1 MVESQIPWA
10 NGDLGWKFCP
20 EIRSSVKAPVS
31 STLHSFFHSPCQAT
45 QHVAVRK
52 EWKTFS
58 ILCLRSWQQNAKTF
72 PSNKFLRNCQKNLTK
87 LPGQS
92 RCHRHYS
99 EKEKG
104 RDSELPVLE
113 ISRRKTE
120 VHPQNKKQRRHQAF
134 NRDLQRIYN
143 RFRSS
148 HDSPIICPFPRE
160 TGTRGSPAGDDVQRV
175 SPGRKLRF
183 VRRWRHR
190 HVWPPL

>member
-20 EIRSSVKAPVS
+20 EIWSSVKAPVS

-52 EWKTFS
+52 EWKTFA
-58 ILCLRSWQQNAKTF
+58 IFCLRSWQQNAKTF

-104 RDSELPVLE
+104 RDSELPVPTMLE
-113 ISRRKTE
+113 ISRRYTPKTKKTE
-120 VHPQNKKQRRHQAF
+120 
-134 NRDLQRIYN
+134 
-143 RFRSS
+143 
-148 HDSPIICPFPRE
+148 
-160 TGTRGSPAGDDVQRV
+160 T
-175 SPGRKLRF
+175 SPGIQQRF
-183 VRRWRHR
+183 VAYLQSFSFQSRLTNHLS
-190 HVWPPL
+190 VS